1 MLKPLAA
8 ASDRSLSG
16 TALVRID
23 VNAAD
28 SWRLE
33 AVMPTIE
40 HVAERAR
47 KTIVI
52 SHRGRPTPGKPL
64 GKLSLRSDAD
74 ALASLT
80 DREVWFVSDTT
91 VPDVRRELQKVPDGA
106 IAVLENIRAF
116 RGESSDSVQFA
127 ESLASLGDYYVS
139 DAFPVLHHPAASV
152 TGLPKLLPSY
162 AGFQLE
168 VELEKLGKLQSRTR
182 RPYVVVI
189 GGAKAHDKL
198 GVLESCIERADVV
211 LVGGASANAMLALSG
226 VKVGKS
232 IYERDPKLLAAL
244 KPYVG
249 HKKVVLPVDFA
260 RADGKIL
267 DIGPKTAKLFAKHIA
282 GAKTVL
288 WTGPLGMIEKK
299 RFARGSLE
307 VARAIARNRKAFSVT
322 GGGETVTFLKA
333 NKLDKKFSFLST
345 GGGSMIEFVSG
356 HALPGLEAL
365 AGKGK
370 AQKAVKRAAP
380 AKVAPQLPKLAP
392 AYDLFF
398 HNDFDGYAS
407 AAVFLDF
414 LKSRGSRVARYFATE
429 YGHQFDDVWNKKD
442 GLARYA
448 GLKKMNP
455 AILVDFRYHPQ
466 ATFWYDHH
474 ATPFSRDDW
483 QKAFQPSPARIIDPD
498 YASACHLVLDALV
511 RDYGY
516 VPSKHIRDLVR
527 WADIIDGARY
537 VSPFQT
543 IALREPA
550 LQIESAIGSL
560 QRAATPD
567 GQARP
572 EALPWLVEALA
583 TKPVDAV
590 ARDARIAEVSARVR
604 HQAKET
610 LSHYRKNTSV
620 RGRVVVSDVT
630 ELNARTLRFAPFYL
644 APEALFG
651 ITLSQRGEDVFL
663 GQVGVSPWKRE
674 RNSFNIGVLMTRFGG
689 GGHPQVGVM
698 RFSSR
703 ADLDKAVDYLVTLF
717 NG

>member
-116 RGESSDSVQFA
+116 RGESSDSAQFA

-380 AKVAPQLPKLAP
+380 AKPVRPSHEHKISKT
-392 AYDLFF
+392 YDIFF
-398 HNDFDGYAS
+398 HDDFDGRAS

-414 LKSRGSRVARYFATE
+414 LRSRGSKVGKLIPVE
-429 YGHQFDDVWNKKD
+429 HDVRDAWLKRNALD
-442 GLARYA
+442 TLAGGKGR
-448 GLKKMNP
+448 NP
-455 AILVDFRYHPQ
+455 AVVVDFPYHPQ
-466 ATFWYDHH
+466 AAFWYDHH
-474 ATPFSRDDW
+474 PTAFRLPEWEQKFQASPFKRLDAS
-483 QKAFQPSPARIIDPD
+483 
-498 YASACHLVLDALV
+498 YASACRLVVDSLEEHF
-511 RDYGY
+511 GY
-516 VPSKHIRDLVR
+516 VPPAHIRDLGR
-527 WADIIDGARY
+527 WLDVVDGARY
-537 VSPFQT
+537 KNPFQT
-543 IALREPA
+543 LALREPA
-550 LQIESAIGSL
+550 LQINAYLGMVSRESRKADRGRDPVTWLI
-560 QRAATPD
+560 
-567 GQARP
+567 
-572 EALPWLVEALA
+572 EALSSQPLAKVASDPRVREAMVVMREETKQSLVFYRRNLKVRGIVTVIDVGNLA
-583 TKPVDAV
+583 TRRLRYAPYHIVPNSV
-590 ARDARIAEVSARVR
+590 FHLCI
-604 HQAKET
+604 
-610 LSHYRKNTSV
+610 TS
-620 RGRVVVSDVT
+620 
-630 ELNARTLRFAPFYL
+630 
-644 APEALFG
+644 
-651 ITLSQRGEDVFL
+651 RGEGNWIVM
-663 GQVGVSPWKRE
+663 VGVSPWKRN
-674 RNSFNIGVLMTRFGG
+674 RSSFDIGNLLKRFGG
-689 GGHPQVGVM
+689 GGHPYAGAVQLE
-698 RFSSR
+698 SR
-703 ADLDKAVDYLVTLF
+703 ADVDRVVDYFSTLF